1 LSRIESRSQA
11 VLSGLARTR
20 SQPLVLLQ
28 HFRDS
33 EAVRSVLATLFYLHA
48 TEVPISVLRKILR
61 PDELSKA
68 VTNLEHAS
76 AISSDVTRNT
86 LALHPS
92 AREMVRLELESGSL
106 DRNKLLV
113 CALNSITSELSTQ
126 FTKPRTLLEARQLS
140 LHALAVLENSMEVVP
155 DPGIFNGA
163 VSLALRYCTYLL
175 ADGHYV
181 SVVQFVPRFRRWC
194 RAFLQR
200 KAYRNVDTTLKTKF
214 AIAQASTGS
223 IHDALRLFN
232 ESQVSRNRHLG
243 KDNISTLH
251 SLNNVAL
258 SVHDLGNYEE
268 AVDIHSKVLRLKSQQ
283 LGKLDADTLV
293 SANNLGTAL
302 QSQGRH
308 NAAQRLF
315 ERSLCGWS
323 QIYDPDNLFVL
334 SAQSNRGI
342 SLFLQGQLDGAEHD
356 HRLVYRER
364 RRILGRIHH
373 ETLKSKSNLA
383 MTINDKG
390 NHKRAEQLYREVFR
404 GFLAG
409 LGPTHPDTLKT
420 YTNLATCL
428 HDQEKFEQAEALVLH
443 AIPLL
448 KSKYGPWHAKF
459 IDAMEFR
466 AILLHCLQQYVTA
479 LEVATFVYDARHDTL
494 GYDHADTQRSLGHVR
509 DLAENCEEESSMG
522 KFPAFVEYAKA

>member
-11 VLSGLARTR
+11 VLSGLASTP
-20 SQPLVLLQ
+20 SQPQVLLQ

-33 EAVRSVLATLFYLHA
+33 KAVRSVLATLFYLHA
-48 TEVPISVLRKILR
+48 TEVPMSLFRKILR
-61 PDELSKA
+61 PDELSET
-68 VTNLEHAS
+68 VTSLEHAS
-76 AISSDVTRNT
+76 AISSDITRNT

-92 AREMVRLELESGSL
+92 AREMVRLELESSV

-113 CALNSITSELSTQ
+113 CALNSITFEFSTQ
-126 FTKPRTLLEARQLS
+126 FTKPCTLLEARQLS
-140 LHALAVLENSMEVVP
+140 LHAFAVLENSMKVVP
-155 DPGIFNGA
+155 DPGIFSGA
-163 VSLALRYCTYLL
+163 VGLALRYCTYLL
-175 ADGHYV
+175 ADGHYA
-181 SVVQFVPRFRRWC
+181 SVVQFVPQFRRWC
-194 RAFLQR
+194 RDFLRR
-200 KAYRNVDTTLKTKF
+200 KAYRNADTTLKTKF
-214 AIAQASTGS
+214 AVAQASTGS

-232 ESQVSRNRHLG
+232 ESQVSRDRHLG
-243 KDNISTLH
+243 KDNIATLH

-258 SVHDLGNYEE
+258 SLHDLGNYEE
-268 AVDIHSKVLRLKSQQ
+268 AVDIHSEVLKSKSQQ

-315 ERSLCGWS
+315 ERSLYGWS
-323 QIYDPDNLFVL
+323 QIYDRDNLFVL

-342 SLFLQGQLDGAEHD
+342 SLFLQGRLDDAEHD

-390 NHKRAEQLYREVFR
+390 DHERAEQLYREVFQ
-404 GFLAG
+404 GFLAE
-409 LGPTHPDTLKT
+409 LGPAHPDTLKT

-428 HDQEKFEQAEALVLH
+428 HDQEKFKEAEALVLH

-448 KSKYGPWHAKF
+448 KSKYGSRHTES

-466 AILLHCLQQYVTA
+466 AILLHCLQKYFTA

-494 GYDHADTQRSLGHVR
+494 GYDHADTQRSLSHVR

-522 KFPAFVEYAKA
+522 RFPAFVKCAAA